1 MIGRQVEASAAL
13 ATLFPPWR
21 CVMSKWS
28 SLLLA
33 GVVAACVAPALAEEK
48 AENALNFKAKSISG
62 KEVDLSQY
70 KGKVVMIVNVASA
83 CGLTPQYEEL
93 QALHEQYA
101 DKGLVVLGFPCNQF
115 GKQEPGSD
123 AEIAEFCKAN
133 YSVEF
138 PMFSKIEV
146 NGENAHP
153 LYKHLTSVD
162 AKPVGTGKISWNF
175 EKFILDR
182 HGNVVA
188 RFAPRT
194 KPDDAEVLK
203 TIESELAKK

>member
-1 MIGRQVEASAAL
+1 
-13 ATLFPPWR
+13 
-21 CVMSKWS
+21 MSKWS

-33 GVVAACVAPALAEEK
+33 GVVAACVSPAMAEEK
-48 AENALNFKAKSISG
+48 AESPLNHKVKTIAG

-83 CGLTPQYEEL
+83 CGLTPQYEGL
-93 QALHEQYA
+93 QALHEKYA

-123 AEIAEFCKAN
+123 AEIAEFCKSN

-138 PMFSKIEV
+138 PMFSKIDV
-146 NGENAHP
+146 NGDNADP
-153 LYKHLTSVD
+153 LYKDLTGAD
-162 AKPVGTGKISWNF
+162 TKPVGPGKISWNF

-182 HGNVVA
+182 NGKIAA
-188 RFAPRT
+188 RFSPKT
-194 KPDDAEVLK
+194 TPDDAEVIK
-203 TIESELAKK
+203 TIEAELAAK

>member
-1 MIGRQVEASAAL
+1 
-13 ATLFPPWR
+13 
-21 CVMSKWS
+21 MSKWS

-33 GVVAACVAPALAEEK
+33 GVVAACVSPILAEDKSESV
-48 AENALNFKAKSISG
+48 LNHKVKSISG
-62 KEVDLSQY
+62 QEVDLSQY

-93 QALHEQYA
+93 QALHEKYA
-101 DKGLVVLGFPCNQF
+101 GKGLVVLGFPCNQF

-123 AEIAEFCKAN
+123 AEIAEFCKSN

-146 NGENAHP
+146 NGENADP
-153 LYKHLTSVD
+153 LYKELTT
-162 AKPVGTGKISWNF
+162 AETKPVGPGKISWNF

-182 HGNVVA
+182 DGKIAA

-194 KPDDAEVLK
+194 KPSDADVIK
-203 TIESELAKK
+203 TIETELAKK

>member
-1 MIGRQVEASAAL
+1 MR
-13 ATLFPPWR
+13 
-21 CVMSKWS
+21 KWS
-28 SLLLA
+28 TLLLA
-33 GVVAACVAPALAEEK
+33 GVVAACVSPAFAEEK
-48 AENALNFKAKSISG
+48 AESPLNHKAKSISG
-62 KEVDLSQY
+62 QEVDLSQY

-93 QALHEQYA
+93 QALHEKYA

-123 AEIAEFCKAN
+123 AEIAEFCKSN

-146 NGENAHP
+146 NGKNADP
-153 LYKHLTSVD
+153 LYKELTAAD
-162 AKPVGTGKISWNF
+162 TKPVGPGDISWNF
-175 EKFILDR
+175 EKFVIGRD
-182 HGNVVA
+182 GKIAA

-194 KPDDAEVLK
+194 KPSDAEVIK
-203 TIESELAKK
+203 TIEAELASK